1 MTVYAI
7 NTNTLQCRP
16 FATEKEMSSCGN
28 VWHGFRSAE
37 DLESKMVGLG
47 LTITKMAT
55 IYNKV
60 SEKEVKKFADKK
72 TAAKRVFNA
81 IADQVATIDEIVKKP
96 KTPQIDFSLLKTSKF
111 PVAPQST
118 IYDKVVENLKGTP
131 EGDLISATAKIAN
144 PRGQFAGKWVRR
156 LVSENPRREGTWGW
170 KSFEIL
176 IRHGAD
182 MPYESYIES
191 GGRRQDLAWD
201 INKGFAEVY
210 DGV

>member
-28 VWHGFRSAE
+28 VWHGFKSAE

-81 IADQVATIDEIVKKP
+81 ISDQVVTIDEV
-96 KTPQIDFSLLKTSKF
+96 S
-111 PVAPQST
+111 
-118 IYDKVVENLKGTP
+118 ENLKGTP
-131 EGDLISATAKIAN
+131 EGDLISAVAKIAK
-144 PRGQFAGKWVRR
+144 PRGQFAGKWIRR
-156 LVSENPRREGTWGW
+156 IVSENPRREGTIGH

-182 MPYESYIES
+182 MPYEAYIES

>member
-16 FATEKEMSSCGN
+16 FASEEEMRSSGN
-28 VWHGFRSAE
+28 VWHGFKSAE

-81 IADQVATIDEIVKKP
+81 ISDQVVTIDEV
-96 KTPQIDFSLLKTSKF
+96 S
-111 PVAPQST
+111 
-118 IYDKVVENLKGTP
+118 ENLKGTP
-131 EGDLISATAKIAN
+131 EGDLISAVAKIAK
-144 PRGQFAGKWVRR
+144 PRGQFAGKWIRR
-156 LVSENPRREGTWGW
+156 IVSENPRREGTWGW

-182 MPYESYIES
+182 MPYEAYIKS
-191 GGRRQDLAWD
+191 GGRLNDLKWD
-201 INKGFAEVY
+201 IDRNRVEVH

>member
-16 FATEKEMSSCGN
+16 FASEEEMRSSGN
-28 VWHGFRSAE
+28 IWHGFRSAE

-81 IADQVATIDEIVKKP
+81 IADQVVTIDEIVKKP
-96 KTPQIDFSLLKTSKF
+96 KTPQIDPLPGMTPLGLTPAPKT
-111 PVAPQST
+111 T
-118 IYDKVVENLKGTP
+118 
-131 EGDLISATAKIAN
+131 
-144 PRGQFAGKWVRR
+144 RGQFAGKWIHN
-156 LVSENPRREGTWGW
+156 LAGDNPRREGTVGH

-182 MPYESYIES
+182 MPYEAYIEN

-201 INKGFAEVY
+201 INKGFVEVH